1 MECDPQEFFFLVF
14 NKGRNNQTLSHYKTR
29 KQASRIITLSE
40 QQQFHVNLIKLIYV
54 EMIRFKTL
62 LLILRKSMKNW
73 FLVLLVTHRRHSVA
87 AFFTIVATMSW

>member
-1 MECDPQEFFFLVF
+1 MRRQFLENKSVQKEKPKIDTDTLWNVILKNFFFLVF

-54 EMIRFKTL
+54 EMITFRT
-62 LLILRKSMKNW
+62 S
-73 FLVLLVTHRRHSVA
+73 HHCC
-87 AFFTIVATMSW
+87 